1 MEKVAMLAPLDVDSK
16 IVEIRGK
23 RVMLDVDLADVY
35 GVTTK
40 ALNQAVKRNSDRFPE
55 DFRFQLTA
63 DESAS
68 LRSQTVTSKKGRGGR
83 RYVPWVFT
91 EHGALMAATVL
102 NSPLAVEMSVF
113 VVRAFVRL
121 REYAR
126 GHAEI
131 SKRLD
136 ALERKVTGHDEDLRE
151 MFNALRALLTPSP
164 RSRREIGFREEGR
177 PMIATRM
184 HGAGLSCV

>member
-1 MEKVAMLAPLDVDSK
+1 MQKPRIVVLAQVDRT
-16 IVEIRGK
+16 IQALRGE
-23 RVMLDVDLADVY
+23 RVMLDRDLAEIY

-40 ALNQAVKRNSDRFPE
+40 ALNQAVKRNEHRFPA
-55 DFRFQLTA
+55 DFRFRLTREER
-63 DESAS
+63 DEVVTNCDH
-68 LRSQTVTSKKGRGGR
+68 LRTLK
-83 RYVPWVFT
+83 YAAALPWAFT

-102 NSPLAVEMSVF
+102 NSPRAVEMSVF

-131 SKRLD
+131 AKRLD
-136 ALERKVTGHDEDLRE
+136 ALERKVTGHDEDLQE

-164 RSRREIGFREEGR
+164 QTKREIGFGKKG
-177 PMIATRM
+177 TR
-184 HGAGLSCV
+184 

>member
-1 MEKVAMLAPLDVDSK
+1 MAKPLMFAPLNVETK
-16 IVEIRGK
+16 ILEIRSE
-23 RVMLDVDLADVY
+23 RVMLDRDLAAVY
-35 GVTTK
+35 GVTTG
-40 ALNQAVKRNSDRFPE
+40 ALNQAVKRNRDRFPD
-55 DFRFQLTA
+55 DFVFHLTSEEA
-63 DESAS
+63 EEVRRS
-68 LRSQTVTSKKGRGGR
+68 RSQSVILKRGQNIK
-83 RYVPWVFT
+83 YLPWVFT

-113 VVRAFVRL
+113 VVLAFVRL

-164 RSRREIGFREEGR
+164 RSRREIGFAKKE
-177 PMIATRM
+177 TK
-184 HGAGLSCV
+184 